1 MNKITIIL
9 LAVTAFVINLAA
21 QEQISFSDF
30 IAEDGSGIEKLSKL
44 QKERGD
50 KKEVYTT
57 GDTVSDACEQV
68 ELMTVLLNEA
78 VMKKVR
84 ELPADQGMIVLK
96 SHQLWWKYFDSTPSL
111 PNVNGSA
118 RGIFSLMTDY
128 LRIKSR
134 WEAVKLPY
142 EQYLVYAKIAN
153 FCQVRLDCGTFRMRF
168 GEVCLKK
175 EACWAHDADAV
186 KTFGKYYHDF
196 PIRILPETCRKNE
209 IGYIAVLQSKKT
221 LCLCIWNQ
229 NGTPFAVHPLKDI
242 RKIVTVTIE
251 TDGVKIIGSDK
262 QEKQYEFSFSLDES
276 NQGNPAQYTKFPRG
290 VTLP

>member
-9 LAVTAFVINLAA
+9 FVVTAFVVNLAA
-21 QEQISFSDF
+21 QDAVTFSAF
-30 IAEDGSGIEKLSKL
+30 IAEGGSGIEKLLKL
-44 QKERGD
+44 QNARAD

-57 GDTVSDACEQV
+57 HDTVSDACEQV
-68 ELMTVLLNEA
+68 ELVTVLLNEA

-84 ELPADQGMIVLK
+84 KLPADQGMIVLK
-96 SHQLWWKYFDSTPSL
+96 SHQLWWKYFAATPSL
-111 PNVNGSA
+111 PNINGSA
-118 RGIFSLMTDY
+118 RGIYSLMTDF

-175 EACWAHDADAV
+175 EASWAYDADAV

-196 PIRILPETCRKNE
+196 PISILPETCRKNGN
-209 IGYIAVLQSKKT
+209 GYIAVLQSAKT
-221 LCLCIWNQ
+221 FYLCIWDQ
-229 NGTPFAVHPLKDI
+229 TGSPLAVHPLKDVK
-242 RKIVTVTIE
+242 KIVSTVPDSEKVEVTCI
-251 TDGVKIIGSDK
+251 DK
-262 QEKQYEFSFSLDES
+262 QKKQYKFIFNLNER
-276 NQGNPAQYTKFPRG
+276 NQTKISTG
-290 VTLP
+290 EK

>member
-9 LAVTAFVINLAA
+9 FAVTAFVVNIAA
-21 QEQISFSDF
+21 QESITFSDF
-30 IAEDGSGIEKLSKL
+30 IAEDGSGIEKL
-44 QKERGD
+44 QKFQEKVAD

-68 ELMTVLLNEA
+68 ELVTVLLNEA

-84 ELPADQGMIVLK
+84 KLPADQGMIILK

-134 WEAVKLPY
+134 WEAVRLPY

-153 FCQVRLDCGTFRMRF
+153 LCQVRLDCGTYKMRF

-175 EACWAHDADAV
+175 EACWAHDTDEV

-196 PIRILPETCRKNE
+196 PIRILPATCRKNDT
-209 IGYIAVLQSKKT
+209 GYIAVLQSAKS
-221 LCLCIWNQ
+221 LYLCIWDQ
-229 NGTPFAVHPLKDI
+229 NGTPFAVHPLNGVQN
-242 RKIVTVTIE
+242 IVTLTI
-251 TDGVKIIGSDK
+251 DAGKAAIIGSDK
-262 QEKQYEFSFSLDES
+262 QKKQHNLLFDLNES
-276 NQGNPAQYTKFPRG
+276 NRTKILSAG
-290 VTLP
+290 E

>member
-9 LAVTAFVINLAA
+9 FAVTALVVNLAA
-21 QEQISFSDF
+21 QEPVTFSDF
-30 IAEDGSGIEKLSKL
+30 IAEDGSGLDKLKKY
-44 QKERGD
+44 QKMLAD

-57 GDTVSDACEQV
+57 HDTVSDACEQV
-68 ELMTVLLNEA
+68 ELVTILLNEA
-78 VMKKVR
+78 VMKRVR
-84 ELPADQGMIVLK
+84 KLPANQGMIILK

-111 PNVNGSA
+111 PNINGSA

-196 PIRILPETCRKNE
+196 PVSILPETCRRHETGYVAVQKSAKNL
-209 IGYIAVLQSKKT
+209 Y
-221 LCLCIWNQ
+221 LCIWEQ
-229 NGTPFAVHPLKDI
+229 TGTPFAVHPLNNIK
-242 RKIVTVTIE
+242 
-251 TDGVKIIGSDK
+251 KIISVAIDTDNVEITGINK
-262 QEKQYEFSFSLDES
+262 QEKQYKFTFNLNES
-276 NQGNPAQYTKFPRG
+276 NQTKILCTG
-290 VTLP
+290 DE

>member
-1 MNKITIIL
+1 MNNKIVVLLFACAAII
-9 LAVTAFVINLAA
+9 FNLAA
-21 QEQISFSDF
+21 EEPVTFSDF
-30 IAEDGSGIEKLSKL
+30 IAEDGSGIEKL
-44 QKERGD
+44 QKFQEKVAD

-57 GDTVSDACEQV
+57 QDTVSDACEQV
-68 ELMTVLLNEA
+68 ELVTVLLNEA

-84 ELPADQGMIVLK
+84 KLPADQGMIILK

-142 EQYLVYAKIAN
+142 EQYLIYAKIAN
-153 FCQVRLDCGTFRMRF
+153 LCQVRMNCGTYKMRF

-175 EACWAHDADAV
+175 EAGWAHDADAV

-196 PIRILPETCRKNE
+196 PVSILPETCRKNE
-209 IGYIAVLQSKKT
+209 TGYIAVLKSAKN
-221 LCLCIWNQ
+221 LYLCIWDQ
-229 NGTPFAVHPLKDI
+229 IGTPFAVHPLKDVK
-242 RKIVTVTIE
+242 KIVTVTIE
-251 TDGVKIIGSDK
+251 TDKAEILGTDK
-262 QEKQYEFSFSLDES
+262 QEKQYKFTFNLNES
-276 NQGNPAQYTKFPRG
+276 NQLKILTGK
-290 VTLP
+290 

>member
-9 LAVTAFVINLAA
+9 FAVTVLVVNLAA
-21 QEQISFSDF
+21 QEPITFSDF
-30 IAEDGSGIEKLSKL
+30 IAEDGSGIEKLLKL
-44 QKERGD
+44 QKERCD

-57 GDTVSDACEQV
+57 HDTVSDACEQV
-68 ELMTVLLNEA
+68 ELVSVLLNEE

-84 ELPADQGMIVLK
+84 KLPFEQGMIILK

-134 WEAVKLPY
+134 LEAVRLPY

-153 FCQVRLDCGTFRMRF
+153 ACQVRIDCGTYEMRF

-175 EACWAHDADAV
+175 EASWAYDADTV

-196 PIRILPETCRKNE
+196 PIRILPETCRKNDT
-209 IGYIAVLQSKKT
+209 GYIAVLQSAKS
-221 LCLCIWNQ
+221 LYLCIWDQ
-229 NGTPFAVHPLKDI
+229 NGTPFAVHPLNGVQ
-242 RKIVTVTIE
+242 KIVKLTIE
-251 TDGVKIIGSDK
+251 ADKAEIIGTDK
-262 QEKQYEFSFSLDES
+262 QGKQYKFTFNLKES
-276 NQGNPAQYTKFPRG
+276 NQLKILTGE
-290 VTLP
+290 